1 MIKKIEYK
9 LKSYKETFFIIIV
22 FLNIIHNFSIYKY
35 INNFE
40 NIFAKNLETLFIHSF
55 INLLYYNI
63 ENISKE

>member
-1 MIKKIEYK
+1 M
-9 LKSYKETFFIIIV
+9 
-22 FLNIIHNFSIYKY
+22 
-35 INNFE
+35 NNFE